1 MKIHFCDLCNES
13 VPQSD
18 LDEGRAFLREGRS
31 GRGRRVICAV
41 CDRSMSHEPAS
52 AGGPFDP
59 VGSASAG
66 GALGAATA
74 ARSPAD
80 GAAPAR
86 PAPASGSGVPV
97 PAGAASAAAP
107 ATPVVVQRGRSG
119 GGGSGLALMALLF
132 TGGLGFWAS
141 GKITKLESDLEN
153 RTQRL
158 EDGQFDARMTL
169 DQQLETQAETVS
181 SLDSGLRAEL
191 REMRDWLNAELAE
204 GQLQSRQVSDRL
216 AEFGA
221 RLESMGEAFGNVNR
235 HDQELVML
243 QQRYTS
249 LSEEL
254 TALLDGAGAGGI
266 AKAIGGAGS
275 PAGAGEGA
283 AEPAASEPAV
293 EEPEAPPPW
302 MGLVD
307 QLSSPNTSARWQ
319 AVVALGDTN
328 DPAVSEFL
336 LEALVDEDI
345 FIRMVTA
352 RVLGDLGSPTGIPA
366 LIEALDD
373 PESAVREAAYIALK
387 AVTKRDF
394 SFDPVDEDASDR
406 ARQIRAWRD
415 WWERERDNYAEG

>member
-1 MKIHFCDLCNES
+1 
-13 VPQSD
+13 
-18 LDEGRAFLREGRS
+18 
-31 GRGRRVICAV
+31 
-41 CDRSMSHEPAS
+41 
-52 AGGPFDP
+52 
-59 VGSASAG
+59 
-66 GALGAATA
+66 
-74 ARSPAD
+74 
-80 GAAPAR
+80 
-86 PAPASGSGVPV
+86 
-97 PAGAASAAAP
+97 
-107 ATPVVVQRGRSG
+107 
-119 GGGSGLALMALLF
+119 
-132 TGGLGFWAS
+132 
-141 GKITKLESDLEN
+141 
-153 RTQRL
+153 
-158 EDGQFDARMTL
+158 
-169 DQQLETQAETVS
+169 
-181 SLDSGLRAEL
+181 
-191 REMRDWLNAELAE
+191 
-204 GQLQSRQVSDRL
+204 
-216 AEFGA
+216 
-221 RLESMGEAFGNVNR
+221 
-235 HDQELVML
+235 ML